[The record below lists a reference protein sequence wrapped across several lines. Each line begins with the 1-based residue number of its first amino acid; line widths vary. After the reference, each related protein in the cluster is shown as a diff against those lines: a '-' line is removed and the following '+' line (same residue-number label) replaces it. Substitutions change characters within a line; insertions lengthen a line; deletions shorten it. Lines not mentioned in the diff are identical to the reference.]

1 MVELQEFPEN
11 TVIAIKSCCVPAI
24 GTAGS
29 GAVGV
34 VAVGQGRR
42 GALALRKGFEAH
54 PGPHT
59 LAL

>member
-1 MVELQEFPEN
+1 MVELQEFPES

-42 GALALRKGFEAH
+42 GALALRKGF
-54 PGPHT
+54 
-59 LAL
+59 